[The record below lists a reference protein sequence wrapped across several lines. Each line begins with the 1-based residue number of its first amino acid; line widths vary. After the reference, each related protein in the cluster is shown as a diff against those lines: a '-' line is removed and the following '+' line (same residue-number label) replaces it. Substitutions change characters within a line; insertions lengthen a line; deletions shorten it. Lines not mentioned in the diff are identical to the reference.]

1 MYPIANLNITE
12 PDRLIYASQIN
23 DCFEDA
29 VQSVGEVEYFLQI
42 ANFSICLRFAGN
54 ALVEYVMPALA
65 HLKTAPCARPDLTI
79 CLWDRTSPRTDL
91 PTSISDLANLVKT
104 DFSENFDVDVLP
116 EKITA
121 YVVGES
127 VRSSFDFGLGIIN
140 VLNLRDNQAYCWFED
155 VGKIPYWYKCSPLQF
170 VLNIWMDARQYQYV
184 HAGAIGYVDGGVL
197 LVGKGGSGKSSTSLT
212 CLNSSLLYVGDDYCL
227 MTTEPQPYVYSLY
240 NSAKLK
246 GKADLKRFPHLAN
259 MITNRDRLDTEKA
272 ILFLN
277 DHYPDQVWRGF
288 PIKAVLV
295 PKVTGDRDTTYH
307 PISAAIALRALAP
320 STIYQ
325 LRSSKQVAL
334 SRMSALVQQVPC
346 YRLDL
351 GTDMGQIPLVIA
363 RILEQQKS

>member
-1 MYPIANLNITE
+1 MDAIANLNITE
-12 PDRLIYASQIN
+12 ADRLIYASQIN
-23 DCFEDA
+23 DCFEKA

-42 ANFSICLRFAGN
+42 ADFSICLKFAGN
-54 ALVEYVMPALA
+54 ALIDYVIPALA
-65 HLKTAPCARPDLTI
+65 HLKTAVRDRPDLTI
-79 CLWDRTSPRTDL
+79 CLWDRTSTHTDL
-91 PTSISDLANLVKT
+91 PANISDLANLIKT
-104 DFSENFDVDVLP
+104 DLSENFDVDILP
-116 EKITA
+116 EKISA
-121 YVVGES
+121 NDVGKS
-127 VRSSFDFGLGIIN
+127 IRSSFDFGLGIIN
-140 VLNLRDNQAYCWFED
+140 VLNLQSNQAYCWFED
-155 VGKIPYWYKCSPLQF
+155 VVRIPYWYKCSPLQF

-184 HAGAIGYVDGGVL
+184 HAGAIGYADGGVL

-212 CLNSSLLYVGDDYCL
+212 CLNSPLLYAGDDYCL

-246 GKADLKRFPHLAN
+246 GKADLERFPHLAN
-259 MITNRDRLDTEKA
+259 MITNGDRLDTEKA

-295 PKVTGDRDTTYH
+295 PKVTGARDTTYH
-307 PISAAIALRALAP
+307 PISAALALRALAP

-325 LRSSKQVAL
+325 LRSSKQMAL
-334 SRMSALVQQVPC
+334 SRMSALVQQVLC

-363 RILEQQKS
+363 RILEKQKS